1 MALSDLLTAV
11 LGPRPRL
18 PRDHVTRP
26 SRSAR
31 KAFKAEGATLQAA
44 LDELSGLPGIADI
57 KQNKRLPRGFTAAV
71 EAMHSAYDAYFDVVR
86 KFLPGA
92 EEAKRPGEPGGCGA
106 CYSAPMPV
114 MGVEAIAIYRE
125 VRPWRDFPKI
135 AQRLADLGEQQFK
148 DMQALHTG
156 KDPEKMRLSGKAV
169 QKGRVA
175 FAKRM
180 QACPFLDEG
189 KQRCRIWEHRP
200 VCCRMHLPRV
210 DEATSRPEHEGWPT
224 AVKAHNVRMPVK
236 QQVTV
241 RQLDKRLALDLNPFL
256 YASILQLA
264 QIAEGDL
271 IPEVGEAPRKMQ
283 QDGRVARRANR
294 NVKHAKKYQKGKG
307 GKSKS
312 KGKKGRKK

>member
-1 MALSDLLTAV
+1 MALSDLLAA
-11 LGPRPRL
+11 LIGPRPRL

-31 KAFKAEGATLQAA
+31 KAAKAEAEALQSA

-57 KQNKRLPRGFTAAV
+57 KQSKRLPRGFSAAV
-71 EAMHSAYDAYFDVVR
+71 QKLHAAYDAYFDVTR
-86 KFLPGA
+86 RFLPGA
-92 EEAKRPGEPGGCGA
+92 LEAKRPGEPGGCGA
-106 CYSAPMPV
+106 CYAAPMPV

-125 VRPWRDFPKI
+125 VRAWRDFPKI
-135 AQRLADLGEQQFK
+135 AQRLAELGEQQFK

-180 QACPFLDEG
+180 QPCPFLDEG
-189 KQRCRIWEHRP
+189 KQRCRIWEQRP
-200 VCCRMHLPRV
+200 MCCRMHLPLV
-210 DEATSRPEHEGWPT
+210 DEATTRPDHEGWPT
-224 AVKAHNVRMPVK
+224 AVKAHNLRMPVK
-236 QQVTV
+236 PQVTA
-241 RQLDKRLALDLNPFL
+241 RQLDKRLALELNPFL

-264 QIAEGDL
+264 QIAEGEL
-271 IPEVGEAPRKMQ
+271 VPEVGEAPRKMQ
-283 QDGRVARRANR
+283 QDGRVAQRANR
-294 NVKHAKKYQKGKG
+294 NVKHAKKFQKGKG
-307 GKSKS
+307 TT

>member
-1 MALSDLLTAV
+1 MALSDLIAAV

-26 SRSAR
+26 SRRAR
-31 KAFKAEGATLQAA
+31 KATKAESLELQTA
-44 LDELSGLPGIADI
+44 LDELSALPGIADI
-57 KQNKRLPRGFTAAV
+57 KQNKRLPRGFSAAI
-71 EAMHSAYDAYFDVVR
+71 EKMHNAYDAYFEASR

-92 EEAKRPGEPGGCGA
+92 LEAKRPGEPGGCSA
-106 CYSAPMPV
+106 CYSAAMPV

-125 VRPWRDFPKI
+125 IRPWRDFPKL
-135 AQRLADLGEQQFK
+135 AQRIAELGEQQFK

-169 QKGRVA
+169 QKGRVT

-180 QACPFLDEG
+180 QPCPFLDEG
-189 KQRCRIWEHRP
+189 KQRCRIWDQRP
-200 VCCRMHLPRV
+200 VCCRMHLPLV
-210 DEATSRPEHEGWPT
+210 DEATARPDHEGWPT
-224 AVKAHNVRMPVK
+224 AVKAHNLRMPVK

-256 YASILQLA
+256 YASVLQLA
-264 QIAEGDL
+264 QIAEGEL

-294 NVKHAKKYQKGKG
+294 NVKHAKKYQKGK
-307 GKSKS
+307 S
-312 KGKKGRKK
+312 KKGRKK